1 MKLKYLLVACAALF
15 VSTQSL
21 AAKPSD
27 ESAMKWLEIQGISN
41 NYSEKVQRSL
51 EMVNKEDNERLLAM
65 TSKAQKAQMKAV
77 ISRYMKNMQ
86 DDLSRPELKKQWLDE
101 EKRAV
106 QKVFTQEEV
115 DVTNRF
121 FSSAQGKN
129 ILKKIRS
136 FQQHGGNLEDM
147 LSQSDIEKMTEA
159 FGHGV
164 GKSVLEKVKH
174 FDKLSDEIIHKTMSQ
189 NYLNASDK
197 YTPAFEA
204 QTRNI
209 LCKGNKH
216 SSECA
221 K

>member
-1 MKLKYLLVACAALF
+1 M
-15 VSTQSL
+15 

-27 ESAMKWLEIQGISN
+27 ESAMKWLEIQGIGR
-41 NYSEKVQRSL
+41 NYPEKVQRSL
-51 EMVNKEDNERLLAM
+51 EAVNKEDHERLLAM
-65 TSKAQKAQMKAV
+65 TPKAQKAQMKAL

-86 DDLSRPELKKQWLDE
+86 EDLSRPELKKQWLDE

-136 FQQHGGNLEDM
+136 FQQHGGNLDDV
-147 LSQSDIEKMTEA
+147 LSQSDIEKMAEA
-159 FGHGV
+159 FGHGA
-164 GKSVLEKVKH
+164 GKSALEKVKH
-174 FDKLSDEIIHKTMSQ
+174 FDKLSDEIIQKNMSQ

-197 YTPAFEA
+197 YTPAFEEQA
-204 QTRNI
+204 HGI
-209 LCKGNKH
+209 LCKGNKNLPK
-216 SSECA
+216 CA

>member
-51 EMVNKEDNERLLAM
+51 EMVNKEGNERLLTM
-65 TSKAQKAQMKAV
+65 TPKAQKAQMKAV

-121 FSSAQGKN
+121 FSSVQGKN

-136 FQQHGGNLEDM
+136 LQQHGGNLDDV
-147 LSQSDIEKMTEA
+147 LSQSDIEKMAEA
-159 FGHGV
+159 FGHGA
-164 GKSVLEKVKH
+164 GKSALEKVKH
-174 FDKLSDEIIHKTMSQ
+174 FDKLSDEIIQKNMSQ

-197 YTPAFEA
+197 YTPAFEEQA
-204 QTRNI
+204 HSI
-209 LCKGNKH
+209 LCKGNKNLPK
-216 SSECA
+216 CA

>member
-27 ESAMKWLEIQGISN
+27 ESAMKWLEIQGISS

-51 EMVNKEDNERLLAM
+51 EMVNKEDNERLLTM
-65 TSKAQKAQMKAV
+65 TPKAQKAQMKAV

-136 FQQHGGNLEDM
+136 LQQHGGNLEDM
-147 LSQSDIEKMTEA
+147 LSQSDIEKMAEA
-159 FGHGV
+159 FGHGA
-164 GKSVLEKVKH
+164 GKSALEKVKH
-174 FDKLSDEIIHKTMSQ
+174 FDKLSDEIIQKNMSQ

-204 QTRNI
+204 QTRDI

>member
-27 ESAMKWLEIQGISN
+27 ESAMKWLEIQGISS

-65 TSKAQKAQMKAV
+65 TPKAQKAQMKAV

-136 FQQHGGNLEDM
+136 LQQHGGNLEDM
-147 LSQSDIEKMTEA
+147 LSQSDIEKMAEA
-159 FGHGV
+159 FGHGA
-164 GKSVLEKVKH
+164 GKSALEKVKH
-174 FDKLSDEIIHKTMSQ
+174 FDKLSDEIIQKNMSQ

-197 YTPAFEA
+197 YTPAFEEH
-204 QTRNI
+204 THGI
-209 LCKGNKH
+209 LCKGNKNLPK
-216 SSECA
+216 CA

>member
-27 ESAMKWLEIQGISN
+27 ESAMKWLEIQGISS

-51 EMVNKEDNERLLAM
+51 EMVNKEDNERLLTM
-65 TSKAQKAQMKAV
+65 TPKAQKAQMKAV

-136 FQQHGGNLEDM
+136 FQQHGGDLEDM
-147 LSQSDIEKMTEA
+147 LSQSDIEKMAEA
-159 FGHGV
+159 FGHGA
-164 GKSVLEKVKH
+164 GKSALEKVKH
-174 FDKLSDEIIHKTMSQ
+174 FDKLSDEIIQKNMSQ

-197 YTPAFEA
+197 YTPTFKA
-204 QTRNI
+204 QTRDI

>member
-51 EMVNKEDNERLLAM
+51 EMVNKEGNERLLTM
-65 TSKAQKAQMKAV
+65 TPKAQKAQMKAV

-106 QKVFTQEEV
+106 QKVFTQEEI

-136 FQQHGGNLEDM
+136 LQQHGGNLEDM
-147 LSQSDIEKMTEA
+147 LSQSDIEKMAEA
-159 FGHGV
+159 FGHGA
-164 GKSVLEKVKH
+164 GKSALEKVKH
-174 FDKLSDEIIHKTMSQ
+174 FDKLSDEIIQKNMSQ

-197 YTPAFEA
+197 YTPTFKA
-204 QTRNI
+204 QTRDI

>member
-27 ESAMKWLEIQGISN
+27 ESAMKWLEIQDISN

-65 TSKAQKAQMKAV
+65 TPKAQKAQMKAA

-121 FSSAQGKN
+121 FSSSQGKN

-136 FQQHGGNLEDM
+136 LQQHGGNLEDV
-147 LSQSDIEKMTEA
+147 LSQSDIEKMAEA
-159 FGHGV
+159 FGHGA
-164 GKSVLEKVKH
+164 GKSALEKVKH
-174 FDKLSDEIIHKTMSQ
+174 FDKLSDEIIQKNMSQ

-204 QTRNI
+204 QTRDI

>member
-51 EMVNKEDNERLLAM
+51 EMVNKEDNERLLTM
-65 TSKAQKAQMKAV
+65 TPKAQKAQMKAV

-136 FQQHGGNLEDM
+136 LQQHGGNLEDM

-159 FGHGV
+159 FGHGA
-164 GKSVLEKVKH
+164 GKSALEKVKH
-174 FDKLSDEIIHKTMSQ
+174 FDKLSDEIIQKNMSQ

-204 QTRNI
+204 QTRDI

>member
-27 ESAMKWLEIQGISN
+27 ESAMKWLEIQGISS

-51 EMVNKEDNERLLAM
+51 EMVNKEDNERLLTM
-65 TSKAQKAQMKAV
+65 TPKAQKAQMEAV

-147 LSQSDIEKMTEA
+147 LSQSDIEKMAEA
-159 FGHGV
+159 FGHGA
-164 GKSVLEKVKH
+164 GKSALEKVKH
-174 FDKLSDEIIHKTMSQ
+174 FDKLSDEIIQKNMSQ

-204 QTRNI
+204 QTRDI

>member
-65 TSKAQKAQMKAV
+65 TPKAQKAQMKAV

-106 QKVFTQEEV
+106 QKVFTQEEI

-136 FQQHGGNLEDM
+136 LQQHGGNLEDM
-147 LSQSDIEKMTEA
+147 LSQSDIEKMAEA
-159 FGHGV
+159 FGHGA
-164 GKSVLEKVKH
+164 GKSALEKVKH
-174 FDKLSDEIIHKTMSQ
+174 FDKLSDEIIQKNMSQ

-197 YTPAFEA
+197 YTPAFEE
-204 QTRNI
+204 QTHGI

-216 SSECA
+216 LPNCA

>member
-27 ESAMKWLEIQGISN
+27 ESAMKWLEIQGISS

-51 EMVNKEDNERLLAM
+51 EMVNKEDNERLLTM
-65 TSKAQKAQMKAV
+65 TPKAQKAQMKAV

-159 FGHGV
+159 FGHGA
-164 GKSVLEKVKH
+164 GKSALEKVKH
-174 FDKLSDEIIHKTMSQ
+174 FDKLSDEIIRKTMSQ

-197 YTPAFEA
+197 YTPAFEE
-204 QTRNI
+204 QTHGI
-209 LCKGNKH
+209 LCEGNKH
-216 SSECA
+216 LPKCA

>member
-51 EMVNKEDNERLLAM
+51 EMVNKEDNERLLTM
-65 TSKAQKAQMKAV
+65 TPKAQKAQMQAV

-136 FQQHGGNLEDM
+136 LQQHGGNLEDM
-147 LSQSDIEKMTEA
+147 LSQSDIEKMAEA
-159 FGHGV
+159 FGHGA
-164 GKSVLEKVKH
+164 GKSALEKVKH
-174 FDKLSDEIIHKTMSQ
+174 FDKLSDEIIHKTMNQ

-204 QTRNI
+204 QTRDI

>member
-27 ESAMKWLEIQGISN
+27 ESAMKWLEIQDISN

-51 EMVNKEDNERLLAM
+51 EMVNKEDNERLLTM
-65 TSKAQKAQMKAV
+65 TPKAQKAQMKAV

-121 FSSAQGKN
+121 FSSVQGKN

-136 FQQHGGNLEDM
+136 LQQHGGNLEDV
-147 LSQSDIEKMTEA
+147 LSQSDIEKMAEA
-159 FGHGV
+159 FGHGA
-164 GKSVLEKVKH
+164 GKSALEKVKH
-174 FDKLSDEIIHKTMSQ
+174 FDKLSDEIIQKNMSQ

-197 YTPAFEA
+197 YTPAFEEQA
-204 QTRNI
+204 HSI
-209 LCKGNKH
+209 LCKGNKNLPK
-216 SSECA
+216 CA

>member
-15 VSTQSL
+15 ASTQSL

-27 ESAMKWLEIQGISN
+27 ESAMKWLEIQGISS

-51 EMVNKEDNERLLAM
+51 EMVNKEDNERLLTM
-65 TSKAQKAQMKAV
+65 TPKAQKAQMKAV

-121 FSSAQGKN
+121 LSSAQGKN

-136 FQQHGGNLEDM
+136 LQQHGGNLEDM
-147 LSQSDIEKMTEA
+147 LSQSDIEKMAEA
-159 FGHGV
+159 FGHGA
-164 GKSVLEKVKH
+164 GKSALEKVKH
-174 FDKLSDEIIHKTMSQ
+174 FDKLSDEIIQKNMSQ

-204 QTRNI
+204 QTRDI

>member
-1 MKLKYLLVACAALF
+1 
-15 VSTQSL
+15 
-21 AAKPSD
+21 
-27 ESAMKWLEIQGISN
+27 MKWLEIQGISN

-65 TSKAQKAQMKAV
+65 TPKAQKAQMKAV
-77 ISRYMKNMQ
+77 ISHYMKNMQ
-86 DDLSRPELKKQWLDE
+86 DDLSHPELKKQWLDE

-121 FSSAQGKN
+121 FSSVRGKN

-159 FGHGV
+159 FGHGA
-164 GKSVLEKVKH
+164 GKSALEKVKH
-174 FDKLSDEIIHKTMSQ
+174 FDKLSDEIIQKNMSQ

-204 QTRNI
+204 QTRDI

>member
-51 EMVNKEDNERLLAM
+51 EMVNKEDNERLLTM
-65 TSKAQKAQMKAV
+65 TPKAQKAQMKAV

-121 FSSAQGKN
+121 FSLAQGKN

-136 FQQHGGNLEDM
+136 LQQHGGNLEDM
-147 LSQSDIEKMTEA
+147 LSQSDIEKMAEA
-159 FGHGV
+159 FGHGA
-164 GKSVLEKVKH
+164 GKSALEKVKH
-174 FDKLSDEIIHKTMSQ
+174 FDKLSDEIIQKNMSQ
-189 NYLNASDK
+189 NYLNASNK
-197 YTPAFEA
+197 YTPAFEE
-204 QTRNI
+204 QTHGI
-209 LCKGNKH
+209 LCKGNQHLPK
-216 SSECA
+216 CA

>member
-65 TSKAQKAQMKAV
+65 TPKAQKAQMKAV

-136 FQQHGGNLEDM
+136 LQQHGGNLEDM

-159 FGHGV
+159 FGHGA
-164 GKSVLEKVKH
+164 GKSALEKVKH
-174 FDKLSDEIIHKTMSQ
+174 FDKLSDEIIQKNMSQ
-189 NYLNASDK
+189 NYLNASNK
-197 YTPAFEA
+197 YTPAFEE
-204 QTRNI
+204 QTHGI
-209 LCKGNKH
+209 LCKGNQHLPK
-216 SSECA
+216 CA

>member
-27 ESAMKWLEIQGISN
+27 ESAMKWLEIQGISS

-51 EMVNKEDNERLLAM
+51 EMVNKEDNERLLTM
-65 TSKAQKAQMKAV
+65 TPKAQKAQMKAV

-115 DVTNRF
+115 DVNNRF

-147 LSQSDIEKMTEA
+147 LSQSDIEKMVEA
-159 FGHGV
+159 FGHGA
-164 GKSVLEKVKH
+164 GKSALEKIKH
-174 FDKLSDEIIHKTMSQ
+174 FDKLNDEIIHKTMSQ

-197 YTPAFEA
+197 YTPAFEE
-204 QTRNI
+204 QTHGI

-216 SSECA
+216 LPNCA

>member
-51 EMVNKEDNERLLAM
+51 EMVNKEDNERLLTM
-65 TSKAQKAQMKAV
+65 TPKAQKAQMKAV

-147 LSQSDIEKMTEA
+147 LSQSDIEKMAEA
-159 FGHGV
+159 FGHGA
-164 GKSVLEKVKH
+164 GKSALEKVKH
-174 FDKLSDEIIHKTMSQ
+174 FDKLSDEIIQKNMSQ

-204 QTRNI
+204 QTRDI

>member
-27 ESAMKWLEIQGISN
+27 ESAMKWLEIQGISS

-51 EMVNKEDNERLLAM
+51 EMVNKEDNERLLTM
-65 TSKAQKAQMKAV
+65 TPKAQKAQMKAV

-101 EKRAV
+101 EKCAV

-136 FQQHGGNLEDM
+136 FQQHGGDLEDM
-147 LSQSDIEKMTEA
+147 LSQSDIEKMAEA
-159 FGHGV
+159 FGHGA
-164 GKSVLEKVKH
+164 GKSALEKVKH
-174 FDKLSDEIIHKTMSQ
+174 FDKLSDEIIQKNMSQ

-197 YTPAFEA
+197 YTPTFKA
-204 QTRNI
+204 QTRDI

>member
-51 EMVNKEDNERLLAM
+51 EMVNKEDNERLLTM
-65 TSKAQKAQMKAV
+65 TPKAQKAQMKAV

-159 FGHGV
+159 FGHGA
-164 GKSVLEKVKH
+164 GKSALEKVKH
-174 FDKLSDEIIHKTMSQ
+174 FDKLSDEIIQKNMSQ

-204 QTRNI
+204 QTRDI

>member
-51 EMVNKEDNERLLAM
+51 EIVNKEDNERLLTM
-65 TSKAQKAQMKAV
+65 TPKAQKAQMKAV

-136 FQQHGGNLEDM
+136 LQQHGGNLEDM

-159 FGHGV
+159 FGHGA
-164 GKSVLEKVKH
+164 GKSALEKVKH
-174 FDKLSDEIIHKTMSQ
+174 FDKLSDEIIQKNMSQ

-204 QTRNI
+204 QTRDI

>member
-27 ESAMKWLEIQGISN
+27 ESAMKWLEIQDISN

-65 TSKAQKAQMKAV
+65 TPKAQKAQMKAV

-129 ILKKIRS
+129 LLKKIRS
-136 FQQHGGNLEDM
+136 LQQHGGNLEDV
-147 LSQSDIEKMTEA
+147 LSQSDIEKMAKA
-159 FGHGV
+159 FGHGA
-164 GKSVLEKVKH
+164 GKSALEKVKH

-189 NYLNASDK
+189 NYLNASNK
-197 YTPAFEA
+197 YTPDFEE
-204 QTRNI
+204 QTHGI
-209 LCKGNKH
+209 LCKGNQHLPK
-216 SSECA
+216 CA

>member
-65 TSKAQKAQMKAV
+65 TPKAQKAQMKAV

-121 FSSAQGKN
+121 FSSSQGKN
-129 ILKKIRS
+129 ILKKIRNL
-136 FQQHGGNLEDM
+136 QQHGGNLEDV
-147 LSQSDIEKMTEA
+147 LSQSDIEKMAEA
-159 FGHGV
+159 FGHGA
-164 GKSVLEKVKH
+164 GKSALEKVKH
-174 FDKLSDEIIHKTMSQ
+174 FDKLSDEIIQKNMSQ

-204 QTRNI
+204 QTRDI

>member
-27 ESAMKWLEIQGISN
+27 ESAMKWLEIQDISN

-65 TSKAQKAQMKAV
+65 TPKAQKAQMKAV

-115 DVTNRF
+115 DATNRF

-129 ILKKIRS
+129 ILKKIRNLR
-136 FQQHGGNLEDM
+136 QHGGNLEDM

-159 FGHGV
+159 FGHGA
-164 GKSVLEKVKH
+164 GKSALEKVKH
-174 FDKLSDEIIHKTMSQ
+174 FDKLSDEIIQKNMSQ
-189 NYLNASDK
+189 NYLNASNE
-197 YTPAFEA
+197 YTPAFEE
-204 QTRNI
+204 QTHGI
-209 LCKGNKH
+209 LCKGNQHLPK
-216 SSECA
+216 CA

>member
-27 ESAMKWLEIQGISN
+27 ESAMKWLEIQDISN

-65 TSKAQKAQMKAV
+65 TPKTQKAQMKAV

-115 DVTNRF
+115 DATNRF

-136 FQQHGGNLEDM
+136 FQQHGGNLEDV
-147 LSQSDIEKMTEA
+147 LSQSDIEKMAEA
-159 FGHGV
+159 FGHGA
-164 GKSVLEKVKH
+164 GKSALEKVKH
-174 FDKLSDEIIHKTMSQ
+174 FDKLSDEIIQKNMSQ

-204 QTRNI
+204 QTRDI

>member
-27 ESAMKWLEIQGISN
+27 ESAMKWLEIQGISS

-51 EMVNKEDNERLLAM
+51 EMVNKEDNERLLTM
-65 TSKAQKAQMKAV
+65 TPKAQKAQMKAV

-147 LSQSDIEKMTEA
+147 FSQSDIEKMTEA
-159 FGHGV
+159 FGHGA
-164 GKSVLEKVKH
+164 GKSALEKIKH

-197 YTPAFEA
+197 YTPAFEE
-204 QTRNI
+204 QTHGI
-209 LCKGNKH
+209 LCEGNKH
-216 SSECA
+216 LPKCA

>member
-27 ESAMKWLEIQGISN
+27 ESAMKWLEIQGISS

-51 EMVNKEDNERLLAM
+51 EMVNKEDNERLLTM
-65 TSKAQKAQMKAV
+65 TPKAQKAQMKAV

-115 DVTNRF
+115 DATNRF

-136 FQQHGGNLEDM
+136 LQQHGGNLEDV
-147 LSQSDIEKMTEA
+147 LSQSDIEKMAEA
-159 FGHGV
+159 FGHGA
-164 GKSVLEKVKH
+164 GKSALEKVEH
-174 FDKLSDEIIHKTMSQ
+174 FDKLSDEIIQKNMSQ

-197 YTPAFEA
+197 YTPAFEEQA
-204 QTRNI
+204 HGI
-209 LCKGNKH
+209 LCKGNKNLLK
-216 SSECA
+216 CA

>member
-27 ESAMKWLEIQGISN
+27 ESAMKWLEIQGISS

-51 EMVNKEDNERLLAM
+51 EMVNKEDNERLLTM
-65 TSKAQKAQMKAV
+65 TPKAQKAQMKAV

-136 FQQHGGNLEDM
+136 LQQHGGNLEDV
-147 LSQSDIEKMTEA
+147 LSQSDIEKMAEA
-159 FGHGV
+159 FGHGA
-164 GKSVLEKVKH
+164 GKSALEKVKH
-174 FDKLSDEIIHKTMSQ
+174 FDKLSDEIIQKNMSQ

-204 QTRNI
+204 QTRDI

>member
-27 ESAMKWLEIQGISN
+27 ESAMKWLEIQGISS

-51 EMVNKEDNERLLAM
+51 EMVNKEDNERLLTM
-65 TSKAQKAQMKAV
+65 TPKAQKAQMKAV

-121 FSSAQGKN
+121 LSSAQGKN

-136 FQQHGGNLEDM
+136 LQQHGGNLEDM
-147 LSQSDIEKMTEA
+147 LSQSDIEKMAEA
-159 FGHGV
+159 FGHGA
-164 GKSVLEKVKH
+164 GKSALEKVKH
-174 FDKLSDEIIHKTMSQ
+174 FDKLSDEIIQKNMSQ

-204 QTRNI
+204 QTRDI

>member
-15 VSTQSL
+15 ASTQSL

-27 ESAMKWLEIQGISN
+27 ESAIKWLEIQGISS

-51 EMVNKEDNERLLAM
+51 EMVNKEDNERLLTM
-65 TSKAQKAQMKAV
+65 TPKAQKAQMKAV

-121 FSSAQGKN
+121 FSSVQGKN

-136 FQQHGGNLEDM
+136 LQQHGGNLDDV
-147 LSQSDIEKMTEA
+147 LSQSDIEKMAEA
-159 FGHGV
+159 FGHGA
-164 GKSVLEKVKH
+164 GKSALEKVKH
-174 FDKLSDEIIHKTMSQ
+174 FDKLSDEIIQKNMSQ

-204 QTRNI
+204 QTRDI

>member
-27 ESAMKWLEIQGISN
+27 ESAMKWLEIQDISN

-65 TSKAQKAQMKAV
+65 TPKTQKAQMKAV

-115 DVTNRF
+115 DATNRF

-136 FQQHGGNLEDM
+136 LQQHGGNLEDV
-147 LSQSDIEKMTEA
+147 LRQSDIEKMAEA
-159 FGHGV
+159 FGHGA
-164 GKSVLEKVKH
+164 GKSALEKVKH
-174 FDKLSDEIIHKTMSQ
+174 FDKLSDEIIQKNMSQ

-204 QTRNI
+204 QTRDI

>member
-1 MKLKYLLVACAALF
+1 MKLKYLLVTCAALF

-27 ESAMKWLEIQGISN
+27 ESAMKWLEIQGIGS

-51 EMVNKEDNERLLAM
+51 EMVNKEDNERLLTM
-65 TSKAQKAQMKAV
+65 TPKAQKPQMKAV

-147 LSQSDIEKMTEA
+147 LSQSDIEKMNEA
-159 FGHGV
+159 FRHGA
-164 GKSVLEKVKH
+164 GKSALEKVKH
-174 FDKLSDEIIHKTMSQ
+174 FDKLSDEIIQKNMSQ

-204 QTRNI
+204 QTRDI

>member
-27 ESAMKWLEIQGISN
+27 ESAMKWLEIQDISN

-65 TSKAQKAQMKAV
+65 TPKAQKAQMKAV

-136 FQQHGGNLEDM
+136 LQQHGGNLEDM

-159 FGHGV
+159 FGHGA
-164 GKSVLEKVKH
+164 GKSALEKVKH
-174 FDKLSDEIIHKTMSQ
+174 FDKLSDEIIQKNMSQ

-204 QTRNI
+204 QTRDI